1 MFFDTGT
8 EPQSAYVVPSAK
20 TARRETIRLG
30 LLPSRDPNVPRTA
43 NIIKPKD
50 HSIWKVS
57 KVVTLPEP
65 EPEPESEPFL
75 TYTDQPNPNPNPN
88 PNPHLSPFTLTC

>member
-1 MFFDTGT
+1 M
-8 EPQSAYVVPSAK
+8 PSAK

-50 HSIWKVS
+50 HSIWKVV
-57 KVVTLPEP
+57 K
-65 EPEPESEPFL
+65 
-75 TYTDQPNPNPNPN
+75 
-88 PNPHLSPFTLTC
+88 

>member
-1 MFFDTGT
+1 MPQAAPSFGQPRPASASLGQSAAWSALAGHAGLVFDTGT

-57 KVVTLPEP
+57 TVSKW
-65 EPEPESEPFL
+65 
-75 TYTDQPNPNPNPN
+75 
-88 PNPHLSPFTLTC
+88 